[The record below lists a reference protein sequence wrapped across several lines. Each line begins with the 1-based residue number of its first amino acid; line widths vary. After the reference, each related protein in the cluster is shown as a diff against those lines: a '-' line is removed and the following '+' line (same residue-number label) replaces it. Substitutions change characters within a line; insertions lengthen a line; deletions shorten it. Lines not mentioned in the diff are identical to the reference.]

1 MSDERPLSR
10 LQLDI
15 LELEAASWREE
26 GSKIT
31 EFRRRHPSVTATGY
45 TVALLRLLD
54 NQLAYEYAGGRY
66 VQVLTRI
73 RRLHAEREAER
84 GAVRGVEPQ

>member
-1 MSDERPLSR
+1 MPDERPLSR

-15 LELEAASWREE
+15 LELEATSWREE

-54 NQLAYEYAGGRY
+54 DRRAYEYDGGRY
-66 VQVLTRI
+66 EQVLNRI
-73 RRLHAEREAER
+73 QRLHAEREAER
-84 GAVRGVEPQ
+84 GAVRGVEA